1 MSKRIFISMSL
12 LALLT
17 ILLSVVALTF
27 IMFQQLSE
35 DMERELKNQALY
47 LRVGVSESGAD
58 YLAQIKGE
66 DRESR
71 ITLIDPQGN
80 VLFDNR
86 APAETM
92 ENHGDRPEVKD
103 ALAAG

>member
-47 LRVGVSESGAD
+47 LRVG
-58 YLAQIKGE
+58 YRK
-66 DRESR
+66 
-71 ITLIDPQGN
+71 
-80 VLFDNR
+80 
-86 APAETM
+86 
-92 ENHGDRPEVKD
+92 
-103 ALAAG
+103 AARTTWRK

>member
-47 LRVGVSESGAD
+47 LRVGIGKRRGLPGANKRGGPGIQD
-58 YLAQIKGE
+58 H
-66 DRESR
+66 S
-71 ITLIDPQGN
+71 
-80 VLFDNR
+80 
-86 APAETM
+86 
-92 ENHGDRPEVKD
+92 H
-103 ALAAG
+103 

>member
-71 ITLIDPQGN
+71 ITLIDPQGMCC
-80 VLFDNR
+80 LIIGR
-86 APAETM
+86 RR
-92 ENHGDRPEVKD
+92 RPWKTTVI
-103 ALAAG
+103 ALK